1 MEREAFK
8 PVVIRP
14 GRPVGQPCLEAND
27 LTEQWGVQS
36 VRVSRYLWSGVS
48 LSLIKE
54 PRMEPRP
61 IELSLLKKLVIAQA
75 QHASQE
81 QVPTIAA
88 SVSHNS
94 GGFFNI

>member
-1 MEREAFK
+1 
-8 PVVIRP
+8 
-14 GRPVGQPCLEAND
+14 
-27 LTEQWGVQS
+27 
-36 VRVSRYLWSGVS
+36 
-48 LSLIKE
+48 
-54 PRMEPRP
+54 MEPRP

-94 GGFFNI
+94 GGIFSTSNFLSPSRELLSQMLRSKSYRPKFFHQKLHLGW